1 MADSTAARDIINN
14 EIIWPE
20 IESIKNEDTRRFKVI
35 DNSISSILIRIS
47 NMLDLFIRI
56 PKRLIIKTSK
66 GKSWILEN
74 IILTL
79 IPLLIIHRLNL

>member
-1 MADSTAARDIINN
+1 MMNS

-35 DNSISSILIRIS
+35 DSNISSIFIKIS
-47 NMLDLFIRI
+47 KILDLFIKI
-56 PKRLIIKTSK
+56 PKRLIIKINN

-74 IILTL
+74 IILIQVHL
-79 IPLLIIHRLNL
+79 SAIHRLNL